1 MGQSQMERRSNRRR
15 SLGFPGFTVA
25 QLKEEDIAR
34 RLAEVPSWTR
44 AGTAIER
51 AWKFKDFREA
61 MAFLN
66 RVAELA
72 EAANHHPDIWN
83 SWNRVKLT
91 LTTHD
96 TGGLTNRDF
105 NLAKKIDA
113 L

>member
-1 MGQSQMERRSNRRR
+1 MPKLTEEEISQ
-15 SLGFPGFTVA
+15 
-25 QLKEEDIAR
+25 
-34 RLAEVPSWTR
+34 RLAEVPRWTR
-44 AGTAIER
+44 AGDSIER

-61 MAFLN
+61 MQFLN
-66 RVAELA
+66 RVAAVA

>member
-1 MGQSQMERRSNRRR
+1 MA
-15 SLGFPGFTVA
+15 TVPK
-25 QLKEEDIAR
+25 LTEEEIAK
-34 RLAEVPSWTR
+34 RLVEVPTWTR
-44 AGTAIER
+44 VGDAIER
-51 AWKFKDFREA
+51 KWKFRDFREA
-61 MAFLN
+61 MQFIN
-66 RVAELA
+66 HVAELA
-72 EAANHHPDIWN
+72 EAANHHPDMWN

>member
-1 MGQSQMERRSNRRR
+1 MPK
-15 SLGFPGFTVA
+15 LT
-25 QLKEEDIAR
+25 EEEIAK
-34 RLAEVPSWTR
+34 RLVEVPTWTR
-44 AGTAIER
+44 VGDAIER
-51 AWKFKDFREA
+51 KWKFRDFREA
-61 MAFLN
+61 MQFIN
-66 RVAELA
+66 HVAELA
-72 EAANHHPDIWN
+72 EAANHHPDMWN

>member
-1 MGQSQMERRSNRRR
+1 LGWTERKSIFGPPIGVR
-15 SLGFPGFTVA
+15 GVPVA
-25 QLKEEDIAR
+25 KLAEEEIAR
-34 RLAEVPSWTR
+34 RLAEVPAWTR
-44 AGTAIER
+44 AGDAIER
-51 AWKFKDFREA
+51 AWKFKDFLEA
-61 MAFLN
+61 MAWIN

-105 NLAKKIDA
+105 NMAKKIDA